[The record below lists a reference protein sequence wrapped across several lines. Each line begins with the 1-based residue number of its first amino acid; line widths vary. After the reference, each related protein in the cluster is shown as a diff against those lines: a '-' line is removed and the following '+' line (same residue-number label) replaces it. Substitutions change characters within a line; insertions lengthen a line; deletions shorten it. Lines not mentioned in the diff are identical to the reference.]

1 LGASNFA
8 GGDAGI
14 WVSEV
19 VSNPNRDVS
28 MSKTVTI
35 EIPAES
41 ETLVRQLL
49 ALHEELQ
56 TLAFSAADGT
66 VLDACETAVLPK
78 GRELTK
84 NLLADAVTRRIQAA
98 EKKGRRSAPA
108 TADEPRKI
116 VVKNPGSS

>member
-1 LGASNFA
+1 
-8 GGDAGI
+8 
-14 WVSEV
+14 
-19 VSNPNRDVS
+19 

-41 ETLVRQLL
+41 EALVRQLL

-56 TLAFSAADGT
+56 ALALSAADGT
-66 VLDACETAVLPK
+66 VLDACEAAVVPK

-84 NLLADAVTRRIQAA
+84 NLLADAVTRRIEAT

-108 TADEPRKI
+108 SAELPKTTVGKS
-116 VVKNPGSS
+116 PGSS